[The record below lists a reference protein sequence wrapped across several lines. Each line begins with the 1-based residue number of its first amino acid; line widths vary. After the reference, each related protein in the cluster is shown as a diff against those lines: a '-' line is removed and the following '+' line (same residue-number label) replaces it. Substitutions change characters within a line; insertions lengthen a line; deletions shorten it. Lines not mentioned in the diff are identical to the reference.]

1 MRVLQSGY
9 ECVLLIICGD
19 YFTEDVWIMK
29 EKSYL
34 YTVKGAFG
42 GSRKRLMNT
51 GDAIHRKKRND
62 SYEQEELFEEGLW
75 MSAGC
80 CDGDSHRLGGNR
92 LFVETKVARRV
103 RKSILGCFLRKS
115 SSQHL

>member
-1 MRVLQSGY
+1 MFLQCSCVIRVLQSGY

-19 YFTEDVWIMK
+19 YFTEDVCVMK

-51 GDAIHRKKRND
+51 GDTIHRKKRND
-62 SYEQEELFEEGLW
+62 SYGQEELFEEEEKDPKPQEIQKGKQIEL
-75 MSAGC
+75 M
-80 CDGDSHRLGGNR
+80 DN
-92 LFVETKVARRV
+92 
-103 RKSILGCFLRKS
+103 
-115 SSQHL
+115 

>member
-1 MRVLQSGY
+1 MVTELCSSGYGAMFLQCSCVMRVLQSGY

-19 YFTEDVWIMK
+19 YFTEDVCVMK

-51 GDAIHRKKRND
+51 GDAIHRKTER
-62 SYEQEELFEEGLW
+62 
-75 MSAGC
+75 
-80 CDGDSHRLGGNR
+80 
-92 LFVETKVARRV
+92 
-103 RKSILGCFLRKS
+103 
-115 SSQHL
+115 